1 MCKQSENFLTKK
13 IDLSISYT
21 TMHPQQTCLRV
32 GVWWDMIRCKPF
44 FVKNFERICTY
55 TASCERSYEG
65 IAYSKADVRRY
76 DKKCI
81 YASELEYGLHSAR
94 SPTISAQRCPVSRIL
109 SSLLSLQSV

>member
-13 IDLSISYT
+13 IDYIYLIYNR
-21 TMHPQQTCLRV
+21 HPQQACLRV

-76 DKKCI
+76 DKKCT
-81 YASELEYGLHSAR
+81 YARELEYGLHSAR
-94 SPTISAQRCPVSRIL
+94 SLTISARRCPVSRIL
-109 SSLLSLQSV
+109 ASLLSLQSV

>member
-13 IDLSISYT
+13 IDYIYLIYNR
-21 TMHPQQTCLRV
+21 HPQQACLRV

-76 DKKCI
+76 DK
-81 YASELEYGLHSAR
+81 
-94 SPTISAQRCPVSRIL
+94 IL
-109 SSLLSLQSV
+109 RANWSMGNQ